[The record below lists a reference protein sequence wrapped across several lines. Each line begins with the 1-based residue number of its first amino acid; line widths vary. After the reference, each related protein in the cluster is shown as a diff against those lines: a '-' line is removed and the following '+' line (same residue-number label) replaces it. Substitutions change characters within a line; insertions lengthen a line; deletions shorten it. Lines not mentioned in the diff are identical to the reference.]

1 MNTGQMLIT
10 IGAMVLLGLVVLR
23 VSSGFLTTNTVMLET
38 KFDVLA
44 VSLATSVI
52 EEATGKAF
60 DQNTDTSAVNLLSS
74 LSTIGKDGETYPDF
88 NDFDDYYGFTKI
100 DSTLPSAIFR
110 IDCQVG
116 YIDPANPEVLKTT
129 PKTWHKKLNVQVTS
143 PSMTDTIKLS
153 TIYSYFHFR

>member
-60 DQNTDTSAVNLLSS
+60 DENTDTSSVDLVSL
-74 LSTIGKDGETYPDF
+74 LSTIGNDGETYPDF
-88 NDFDDYYGFTKI
+88 NDFDDYHGFTKI
-100 DSTLPSAIFR
+100 DSTMPSAIFSLE
-110 IDCQVG
+110 CEVG
-116 YIDPANPEVLKTT
+116 YIDPSNPELLKST
-129 PKTWHKKLNVQVTS
+129 PKTWHKRLNVKVTS

-153 TIYSYFHFR
+153 TIYSYFYYR